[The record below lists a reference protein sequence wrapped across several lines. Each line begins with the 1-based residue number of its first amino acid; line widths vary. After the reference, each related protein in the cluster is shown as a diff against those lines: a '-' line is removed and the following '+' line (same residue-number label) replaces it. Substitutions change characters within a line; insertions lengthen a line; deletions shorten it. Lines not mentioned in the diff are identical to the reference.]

1 MEFIEGESLD
11 ETVKRRGRI
20 PVSDALRII
29 GEAARGLEALHASGI
44 IHRDIKPQNI
54 LLASTGT
61 VKITDFGI
69 SRTQDRMAHEALEQ
83 RVAGTPRFMSPEQ
96 ARGEAATKHSDIYS
110 LGATLYFMLTGRAP
124 VEPAADVKEQLSNV
138 KEGKVIPI
146 INVLPKLDKNV
157 ARLVMQ
163 SLQLNVSKRP
173 FDIAT
178 FRQELDR
185 AFLSQTLRAQ
195 SPLRYFIQLHR
206 NKMIPAAAFIGGI
219 LIGGFLGH
227 QVSDLLRQRI
237 ITQDEAPLR
246 LAREKLA
253 RMDEIS
259 AVDTES
265 AEARTLTE
273 ELRRSISEANTPRIN
288 RAVLASDRFLDRWEI
303 ARFVRLQSEIP
314 GLAHHVEA
322 VELLRLTDG
331 SLSSVPPDV
340 LDLWRRRKVETL
352 RTTRATPPAAAP
364 TPAPP
369 DAEPPVRK

>member
-163 SLQLNVSKRP
+163 SSSSTSPNDPSTSPPSARNSTAPSSPRP
-173 FDIAT
+173 SAPNRPSAT
-178 FRQELDR
+178 
-185 AFLSQTLRAQ
+185 
-195 SPLRYFIQLHR
+195 
-206 NKMIPAAAFIGGI
+206 
-219 LIGGFLGH
+219 
-227 QVSDLLRQRI
+227 
-237 ITQDEAPLR
+237 
-246 LAREKLA
+246 
-253 RMDEIS
+253 
-259 AVDTES
+259 
-265 AEARTLTE
+265 
-273 ELRRSISEANTPRIN
+273 
-288 RAVLASDRFLDRWEI
+288 
-303 ARFVRLQSEIP
+303 
-314 GLAHHVEA
+314 
-322 VELLRLTDG
+322 
-331 SLSSVPPDV
+331 SSSS
-340 LDLWRRRKVETL
+340 TA
-352 RTTRATPPAAAP
+352 TR
-364 TPAPP
+364 
-369 DAEPPVRK
+369 